1 MRRKDREVTDRNEI
15 LEIIRRCDVCRIG
28 LIDDDGTPY
37 IVPLNFGVDAGDEI
51 TLYFHSA
58 TEGHKLDLIARN
70 SRASFEMDCRHE
82 LQYFE
87 DKGYCTMAFE
97 SVMGKG
103 TIRILNDEEKLD
115 ALKKLM
121 RQYHGGQDNGHHGNQ
136 ASGHHGNQA
145 SGQHGGQASG
155 QHSSEDVYFSTAAIP
170 RTTVFAL
177 TVDTITAKR
186 KLPK

>member
-1 MRRKDREVTDRNEI
+1 MPVTFVSFKEIMMRRKDREVTNRNEI
-15 LEIIRRCDVCRIG
+15 LGIIRRCDVCRIG

-37 IVPLNFGVDAGDEI
+37 IVPLNFGVDADDEI

-58 TEGHKLDLIARN
+58 TEGHKLDLIAKN
-70 SRASFEMDCRHE
+70 NRASFEMDCRHE

-87 DKGYCTMAFE
+87 DKGYCTMSFE

-121 RQYHGGQDNGHHGNQ
+121 RQYHGGQAG
-136 ASGHHGNQA
+136 
-145 SGQHGGQASG
+145 GQHG
-155 QHSSEDVYFSTAAIP
+155 SEDVYFSTAAIP